1 MTDPFQRYL
10 RLLGIAGHPS
20 GLDGLRTLVRRHLS
34 AVPFENISKLLL
46 FDREHAGRVT
56 TLTEFLDG
64 IEYSDLGGTCY
75 TNNPFLTELL
85 MELGYDADLL
95 GADMSH
101 PNVHTCIRVR
111 IDSVA
116 YHVDVGFA
124 APFREPLRLDRL
136 PVQVEEGTNRYVL
149 ARDAAGD
156 GFCMSMFT
164 EAESGIAYLVH
175 DPPRPREFF
184 DRVVLDSY
192 APSSTFMNCFRISR
206 VFDRSS
212 LDLIDRKLYRHEAG
226 KTAIT
231 QLESIQELKR
241 AVEDQLG
248 MPRCPVERAIAILE
262 RLTGEPFFGDR
273 LSPTPPAR
281 PR

>member
-10 RLLGIAGHPS
+10 KLLGIAGHPS

-34 AVPFENISKLLL
+34 AVPFENVSKLLL
-46 FDREHAGRVT
+46 WDRARAGRVT

-64 IEYSDLGGTCY
+64 IEHSDLGGTCY

-85 MELGYDADLL
+85 RELGYDANLL
-95 GADMSH
+95 GADMSQ

-111 IDSVA
+111 IDSVP

-136 PVQVEEGTNRYVL
+136 PVQIDEGTNRYVL
-149 ARDAAGD
+149 ARNASSD
-156 GFCMSMFT
+156 GLRMSMST
-164 EAESGIAYLVH
+164 EAENGVDYVVH

-184 DRVVLDSY
+184 DPVVLDSY
-192 APSSTFMNCFRISR
+192 APSSTFMNWLRISR
-206 VFDRSS
+206 IFDGFS
-212 LDLIDRKLYRHEAG
+212 LDLIDRKLYRHQAG
-226 KTAIT
+226 RTAIT
-231 QLESIQELKR
+231 QLESIQELKL
-241 AVEDQLG
+241 AVEDQLA

-262 RLTGEPFFGDR
+262 RLTGKPFFG
-273 LSPTPPAR
+273 AR
-281 PR
+281 PSSGSR

>member
-1 MTDPFQRYL
+1 MTDPSQRYL
-10 RLLGIAGHPS
+10 RLLGIAGRPS

-46 FDREHAGRVT
+46 VDREHTGRVT

-64 IEYSDLGGTCY
+64 VEYSDLGGTCY

-85 MELGYDADLL
+85 RELGYDADLL
-95 GADMSH
+95 GADMSR

-136 PVQVEEGTNRYVL
+136 PVPVEEGTNRYVL
-149 ARDAAGD
+149 ARDAAGG
-156 GFCMSMFT
+156 GFCMSMFSD
-164 EAESGIAYLVH
+164 AESGVAYVVH

-184 DRVVLDSY
+184 DPVVLESY
-192 APSSTFMNCFRISR
+192 ALSSTFMRCLRISR
-206 VFDRSS
+206 VFDGCS

-231 QLESIQELKR
+231 PLESIQELQR

-262 RLTGEPFFGDR
+262 RLTGEPFFSAH
-273 LSPTPPAR
+273 SPSDSH
-281 PR
+281 

>member
-1 MTDPFQRYL
+1 
-10 RLLGIAGHPS
+10 
-20 GLDGLRTLVRRHLS
+20 
-34 AVPFENISKLLL
+34 
-46 FDREHAGRVT
+46 
-56 TLTEFLDG
+56 
-64 IEYSDLGGTCY
+64 
-75 TNNPFLTELL
+75 
-85 MELGYDADLL
+85 
-95 GADMSH
+95 
-101 PNVHTCIRVR
+101 
-111 IDSVA
+111 
-116 YHVDVGFA
+116 
-124 APFREPLRLDRL
+124 
-136 PVQVEEGTNRYVL
+136 VEEGTNRYVL

-164 EAESGIAYLVH
+164 EAESGIAYVVH

-206 VFDRSS
+206 VFDGFS

-231 QLESIQELKR
+231 HLESIQELKR
-241 AVEDQLG
+241 TVEDQLG

-262 RLTGEPFFGDR
+262 RLTGEPFFGA
-273 LSPTPPAR
+273 LSPTPSAR

>member
-10 RLLGIAGHPS
+10 RLLGIAGHPF

-46 FDREHAGRVT
+46 MDREHTGRAT

-85 MELGYDADLL
+85 RELGYDADLL

-206 VFDRSS
+206 VFDGFS

-262 RLTGEPFFGDR
+262 RFTGEPFFGA
-273 LSPTPPAR
+273 LPPTPSAP
-281 PR
+281 PG